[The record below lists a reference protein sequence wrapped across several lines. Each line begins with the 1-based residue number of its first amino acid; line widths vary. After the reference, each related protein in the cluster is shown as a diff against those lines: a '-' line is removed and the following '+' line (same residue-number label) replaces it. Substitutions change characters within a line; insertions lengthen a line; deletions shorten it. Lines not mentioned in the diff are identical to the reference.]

1 MWDDLD
7 KIEHLDT
14 RSCLKF
20 LIGGRAGFDKKSF
33 KKSAKKKIFE
43 ATLVEAEMDEPMVQV
58 GNLSEDVREMLK
70 VYLPKL
76 ESQELLN
83 YK

>member
-1 MWDDLD
+1 M
-7 KIEHLDT
+7 
-14 RSCLKF
+14 KF

-33 KKSAKKKIFE
+33 KKSAKKEIFE

-58 GNLSEDVREMLK
+58 GNFNLSEDVREMLK
-70 VYLPKL
+70 VYLHKL